1 MTNYRDALPQID
13 GGLYLTDGGL
23 ETTLIFHEGLDLPD
37 FAAFTLFKTPEGE
50 AILDKYFHTYAEI
63 AKRFGTGLIL
73 ESVTWRANP
82 DWGERLG
89 YTREALADINRRA
102 IHMLE
107 EIRRE
112 YETERMP
119 VVISGCIGPRG
130 DGYLPVNVMT
140 AKEAE
145 DYHREQI
152 ATFADSAADM
162 VSAFTINYLEE
173 AIGITQAAQGADMP
187 VAISFTLET
196 DGNLPSGDTLKAAI
210 EQVDEATSG
219 YPSYYLINCAHPVH
233 VEHILAAEGSWLDRI
248 HGLRANS
255 SRKSH
260 AELNE
265 STELDIGN
273 PVELG
278 TQYAHL
284 KKQLSHLNVMGGCC
298 GTDHR
303 HVEQIAQACTPL
315 FRGAAQP

>member
-82 DWGERLG
+82 DWGARLG
-89 YTREALADINRRA
+89 YTREALADVNRRA

-112 YETERMP
+112 YETERTP

-196 DGNLPSGDTLKAAI
+196 DGNLPSGDTLKTAI

-233 VEHILAAEGSWLDRI
+233 VEHILAAQGSWLDRI
-248 HGLRANS
+248 HGLRANF

-260 AELNE
+260 AELKE
-265 STELDIGN
+265 ST
-273 PVELG
+273 
-278 TQYAHL
+278 
-284 KKQLSHLNVMGGCC
+284 
-298 GTDHR
+298 
-303 HVEQIAQACTPL
+303 
-315 FRGAAQP
+315 GAGIRKSL

>member
-23 ETTLIFHEGLDLPD
+23 ETTLIFHEGLDIPD

-82 DWGERLG
+82 DWGARLG